1 MKIKVKYLYII
12 GAALLMAD
20 IASKIAIKTSM
31 TLGEN
36 IAVLGSWF
44 NICFVENPGA
54 AWGFELGGDYGKL
67 ILSLFRIVA
76 VGLIAWYLVRLHKRN
91 APVGVQVAFVA
102 ILIGAFGNIIDSAF
116 FGLIFSESTY
126 QTVAHFTAWG
136 DGYGTFLHGD
146 VVDMLYFP
154 IIEINEMPSW
164 VPIWGGG
171 PFTFF
176 SAIFNLADSY
186 ISVALIYLIIFQRKF
201 FK

>member
-1 MKIKVKYLYII
+1 MKSRYLYII
-12 GAALLMAD
+12 GAALLLAD
-20 IASKIAIKTSM
+20 IVSKIVVKTTM

-36 IAVLGSWF
+36 ISVLGSWF
-44 NICFVENPGA
+44 NIHFIENPGA

-67 ILSLFRIVA
+67 ALSLFRIVA
-76 VGLIAWYLVRLHKRN
+76 ITLLIIYIRRLHQRR
-91 APVGVQVAFVA
+91 APIGIQVAFVA
-102 ILIGAFGNIIDSAF
+102 IMIGALGNIIDSAF
-116 FGLIFSESTY
+116 YGMIFSESTTS
-126 QTVAHFTAWG
+126 TVAHFTAWG
-136 DGYGTFLHGD
+136 EGYGTFLHGD

-154 IIEINEMPSW
+154 IIQIEQMPSW

-186 ISVALIYLIIFQRKF
+186 ISVALIYLIIFQRKY